1 MAILRARDAV
11 SAQQIHDRIPP
22 ALPGTRHIP
31 LKPYF
36 GTGKQTP
43 LWRYLNVPY
52 TYNDKVIEHVTYVG
66 ASCIYSNGEIW
77 AVMGQKR
84 LFLEPAYPHIDFER
98 GDPSIE
104 DWPIMSPKELK
115 LALKK
120 KRPLK
125 EYQAEM
131 KRRLR
136 LAGYEVEELD
146 EEPGCGC
153 LRRGLAKCLKV
164 LRRS

>member
-1 MAILRARDAV
+1 MAISRARDAV
-11 SAQQIHDRIPP
+11 SARQIHDRIPP

-31 LKPYF
+31 LRSYIGEP
-36 GTGKQTP
+36 TP
-43 LWRYLNVPY
+43 FWRYLNVPY
-52 TYNDKVIEHVTYVG
+52 DYDDKVVEHVTYVG

-115 LALKK
+115 SALKK

-125 EYQAEM
+125 ECQAEM
-131 KRRLR
+131 KRRFR
-136 LAGYEVEELD
+136 LAGYEVEEVD

-153 LRRGLAKCLKV
+153 LSRGLAKCLKE